1 MKLALGLDD
10 DGGVGRIR
18 TILLRCS
25 GVSSPRAKV
34 PVGGGGVD
42 WESDA
47 MISLFREP
55 CSSGRDVDRESR
67 RAQKC
72 HCGLS
77 GYR

>member
-1 MKLALGLDD
+1 MKLALGLHDG
-10 DGGVGRIR
+10 GGVGRIR

-25 GVSSPRAKV
+25 GVSPPRAKV
-34 PVGGGGVD
+34 PVEGGGVD
-42 WESDA
+42 CESDA

-55 CSSGRDVDRESR
+55 CSSEQDVDRESR

-72 HCGLS
+72 HCALS